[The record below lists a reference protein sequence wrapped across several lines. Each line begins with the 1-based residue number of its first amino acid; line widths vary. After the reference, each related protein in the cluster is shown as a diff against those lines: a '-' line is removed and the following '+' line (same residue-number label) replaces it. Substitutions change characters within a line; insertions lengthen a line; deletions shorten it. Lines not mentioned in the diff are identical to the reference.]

1 MVDHDGPDRFGRRGS
16 DAHDPHDSHDP
27 HDPRRDPQG
36 APQPQRSPIPA
47 APINAGDGGPLV
59 ALPAPCSKHEVY
71 YPQALKDLAEQR
83 IRYYVFQA
91 VCGCGTAYLVATLP
105 AGPRFWFGGDPQAIS
120 DAYERIPW
128 PEHRWLLFPCKL
140 APSLDA
146 LVTYFAADPA

>member
-1 MVDHDGPDRFGRRGS
+1 MADRNGPDRFGRRGS
-16 DAHDPHDSHDP
+16 DP
-27 HDPRRDPQG
+27 HDPRRDQQSDPYPQHG
-36 APQPQRSPIPA
+36 YFSSGQPR
-47 APINAGDGGPLV
+47 PINAGDGGPLV